1 MAIGTAL
8 GATLEYA
15 TITGVSPSW
24 TAAYTSIANLGDFDF
39 PLGTAEKLDTT
50 THASAKK
57 AFAAGIVDGG
67 TVSIPLIWDDTETS
81 HQWIED
87 ELHTKK
93 QFRYTPK
100 DGTAKVFWAILKSL
114 TAKNP
119 RGTGPKERTLVL
131 RISGG
136 ATAPVAP

>member
-1 MAIGTAL
+1 MATGSAL

-15 TITGVSPSW
+15 TITGNYSTW
-24 TAAYTSIANLGDFDF
+24 TAAYSDVNGLGDFDF
-39 PLGTAEKLDTT
+39 PLGSAEKLDTT
-50 THASAKK
+50 THASTKK
-57 AFAAGIVDGG
+57 AFAPGIIDGG
-67 TVSIPLIWDDTETS
+67 TVSIPLIWDDNDSS

-114 TAKNP
+114 VAANP
-119 RGTGPKERTLVL
+119 RGTGPKMRTLTL

-136 ATAPVAP
+136 AVAPEA